1 MIDRMSPAAAK
12 PSAGRD
18 GVVLTRLVARG
29 LDPLVGLPGAST
41 AVTTVVRLR
50 VEAQSL
56 AHDGGGAM
64 VPFPGMAC
72 P

>member
-1 MIDRMSPAAAK
+1 MIDRMSPAAAQ
-12 PSAGRD
+12 
-18 GVVLTRLVARG
+18 
-29 LDPLVGLPGAST
+29 PGAST

-64 VPFPGMAC
+64 VPFPRMAC